1 MKVVFLTL
9 ISVMLF
15 TSCSTI
21 EDNSPALQGIKDSLL
36 FRANDSRAIFNID
49 GSLVVTGERGLEAV
63 NLLVNNQSQ
72 SPVTLGG
79 SNNTNIAVY
88 TDENGVEY
96 STLNPLSR
104 GNFVYSLNGD
114 TSLSGEFSFTA
125 YTESLQDSVFFYRGI
140 AYQVPILSPLM
151 EEPEVI
157 VLSDSFTAKVNT
169 ITFVPTIINSSV
181 SGNLISVVG
190 LTSTTSLAI
199 NFPLNTMPGDYLL
212 GTNPD
217 LTAGYTVPAGFSGAT
232 SGQLT
237 IISNDPANEIIVGT
251 FSFQTD
257 DGFDVTEGAF
267 TINY

>member
-9 ISVMLF
+9 LSIMLF

-21 EDNSPALQGIKDSLL
+21 EDNSPALQGIKDSTL
-36 FRANDSRAIFNID
+36 FRASDSRAIFNLD

-79 SNNTNIAVY
+79 PNNTNIAIY
-88 TDENGVEY
+88 TDENGIEY
-96 STLNPLSR
+96 STLNARSE
-104 GNFVYSLNGD
+104 GNFEYTVNGD
-114 TSLSGEFSFTA
+114 NSLSGTFNFTA

-140 AYQVPILSPLM
+140 AYQVPIISPLM
-151 EEPEVI
+151 NEPDVI
-157 VLSDSFTAKVNT
+157 VQEDRFTAKVNT
-169 ITFVPTIINSSV
+169 IPFIPTIINSSV

-190 LTSTTSLAI
+190 LTSTTSLGI

-217 LTAGYTVPAGFSGAT
+217 LTAGYTVPAGFSSAA

-237 IISNDPANEIIVGT
+237 IITNDAANEIIIGT
-251 FSFQTD
+251 FSFQTE
-257 DGFDVTEGAF
+257 DGFDITEGEF

>member
-1 MKVVFLTL
+1 MKVLFLTFL
-9 ISVMLF
+9 SVMLF

-49 GSLVVTGERGLEAV
+49 GSLVVAGERGLEAV
-63 NLLVNNQSQ
+63 NILVNNQSQ

-79 SNNTNIAVY
+79 ANNTNIATY
-88 TDENGVEY
+88 TDENGIEY
-96 STLNPLSR
+96 STLN
-104 GNFVYSLNGD
+104 GD
-114 TSLSGEFSFTA
+114 NSLSGEFNFTA
-125 YTESLQDSVFFYRGI
+125 YTESLQDSVFFYRGV

-151 EEPEVI
+151 NEPEVI
-157 VLSDSFTAKVNT
+157 VLQNNFTAKVNT
-169 ITFVPTIINSSV
+169 ITFTPTIINSSV
-181 SGNLISVVG
+181 SGNLITVVG
-190 LTSTTSLAI
+190 QTSTTSLAL

-217 LTAGYTVPAGFSGAT
+217 LSAGYTVPNGVSNAT
-232 SGQLT
+232 SGELT
-237 IISNDPANEIIVGT
+237 IITNDAANELIVGT